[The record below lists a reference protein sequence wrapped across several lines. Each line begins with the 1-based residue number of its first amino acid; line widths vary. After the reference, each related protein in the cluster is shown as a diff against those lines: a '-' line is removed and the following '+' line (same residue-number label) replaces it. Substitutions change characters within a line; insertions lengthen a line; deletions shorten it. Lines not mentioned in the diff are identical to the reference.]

1 MGVANEK
8 ILNLTLFFHNRL
20 AIKVKGIDIILGLN
34 HLWDSIEYGRLASDV
49 DLGVGWH
56 EGSPV
61 NFWIFLSQC
70 HVVALS
76 HLLEV
81 ISALLECV
89 EANLL

>member
-1 MGVANEK
+1 MGVANEE

-34 HLWDSIEYGRLASDV
+34 HLWHSIEYGCLASDV
-49 DLGVGWH
+49 NLGVGWH

-70 HVVALS
+70 NVVTLS
-76 HLLEV
+76 HLLEM